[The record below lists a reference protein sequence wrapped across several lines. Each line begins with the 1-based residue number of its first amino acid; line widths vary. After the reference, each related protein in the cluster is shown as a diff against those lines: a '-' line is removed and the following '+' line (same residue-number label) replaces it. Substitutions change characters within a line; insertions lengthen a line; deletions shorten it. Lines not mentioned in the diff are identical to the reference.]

1 MLKLKKVVVKL
12 TALLFT
18 LATVFSPWGGVS

>member
-1 MLKLKKVVVKL
+1 MLKLKKAVIKL

-18 LATVFSPWGGVS
+18 LATVFSAWGGVS